1 MDRYRRW
8 TYHSML
14 YPLDAEEVAQDIL
27 HHHAITHVLLV
38 STESFTGA
46 MTPLRQILKNARR
59 VRRDVCICV
68 DNRNGYLLQPMPNTD
83 DIIDY
88 SVSSVLII
96 VSFRFTTRTF
106 WD

>member
-1 MDRYRRW
+1 
-8 TYHSML
+8 ML

-27 HHHAITHVLLV
+27 HHHAITHVLV

-88 SVSSVLII
+88 SVSSVLIM